1 MISETVTF
9 EDAFGEKQTETLYF
23 HLNKM
28 DIMDMARDNWPD
40 KFKAFT
46 KFKDFRSLL
55 DLTIDLMCRA
65 YGERRVDESG
75 HAKFVRNT
83 QMAKEFRRSDECA
96 AMVDRFLD
104 NPESV
109 NDFIEKI
116 IPNNIAEA
124 ARKEAKEKT
133 GKDVSEMTEDE
144 IRSYIQSMRPSK

>member
-28 DIMDMARDNWPD
+28 DLIDMARDNWED

-46 KFKDFRSLL
+46 KFNDFGNLL

-65 YGERRVDESG
+65 HGERRVDESG
-75 HAKFVRNT
+75 HAKFVRNAR
-83 QMAKEFRRSDECA
+83 MAEEFRRSDECA

-104 NPESV
+104 NPESI

-133 GKDVSEMTEDE
+133 GKDISEMTEDE
-144 IRSYIQSMRPSK
+144 IKSYIQSMRPSK